1 MAEIDDALGGA
12 FTAITD
18 DLPEVS
24 LVFCG
29 SRRHMMERLFVGVA
43 APLQNVGDLLALPVI
58 DQDAMAAFLVRRSTT
73 GGRTMTEGAAQ
84 RIWTAMRGIPHFVQ
98 PLAAAASDREDPVI
112 DIPQVQRALVDV
124 LVAQRGALADR
135 FEGYSTSQKQL
146 VDALAGHPTREPDS
160 KPFLERADL
169 AKSSAQRARRQL
181 EDRGQIIDD
190 ERVGGRQQDPSFERY
205 LLVGRPLE
213 RGEPLDPDTVAPVCA
228 GRARDRRWPLI
239 RAGASRSGA

>member
-24 LVFCG
+24 LGFCG

-58 DQDAMAAFLVRRSTT
+58 NQDAMAAFLV
-73 GGRTMTEGAAQ
+73 
-84 RIWTAMRGIPHFVQ
+84 
-98 PLAAAASDREDPVI
+98 REDPVI

-135 FEGYSTSQKQL
+135 FEGYRTSQTQL
-146 VDALAGHPTREPDS
+146 VDTLAGHPTREPDS
-160 KPFLERADL
+160 KPFLERAEL

-190 ERVGGRQQDPSFERY
+190 ERVGGRLQDPSFERY

-213 RGEPLDPDTVAPVCA
+213 LGEPLDPDTVAPVCA

-239 RAGASRSGA
+239 RAGASSSGA

>member
-24 LVFCG
+24 LGFCG

-58 DQDAMAAFLVRRSTT
+58 NQDAMAAFLV
-73 GGRTMTEGAAQ
+73 
-84 RIWTAMRGIPHFVQ
+84 
-98 PLAAAASDREDPVI
+98 REDPVI
-112 DIPQVQRALVDV
+112 DIPQVQRALVDG

-135 FEGYSTSQKQL
+135 FDGYRPSQKQL

-190 ERVGGRQQDPSFERY
+190 ERVGGRLQDPSFERH

-213 RGEPLDPDTVAPVCA
+213 LGEPLDPDTVAPVCA

-239 RAGASRSGA
+239 RAGASSSGA